1 MEMNREDAKIT
12 RRSQRVVIDVR
23 TERVSHVVIGAA
35 IEVHRTL
42 GPGYVEDVYEQALAH
57 EFDLRAIR
65 FSKQF
70 FFNVRY
76 KGQPVGKGRLDFLV
90 EECLIVE
97 LKAVEALSDLHTQ
110 QVIAYLQATG
120 HHLGLIINFNVPV
133 LKAGLQRVIF

>member
-1 MEMNREDAKIT
+1 METHREDAKIT
-12 RRSQRVVIDVR
+12 RRTQRVVIDER
-23 TERVSHVVIGAA
+23 TERFSHRVIGAA

-42 GPGYVEDVYEQALAH
+42 GPGYTEDVYEQALAY
-57 EFDLRAIR
+57 EFQLRDIR
-65 FSKQF
+65 FDKQF

-90 EECLIVE
+90 EGCLIVE
-97 LKAVEALSDLHTQ
+97 LKAVDGLSELHTQ

-133 LKAGLQRVIF
+133 LKAGLQRVVF

>member
-1 MEMNREDAKIT
+1 VTNREDAKFT
-12 RRSQRVVIDVR
+12 RRSQRVVIDER
-23 TERVSHVVIGAA
+23 TERVSHLVIGAA

-42 GPGYVEDVYEQALAH
+42 GPGYAEDIYEQALAY

-65 FSKQF
+65 FNKQF
-70 FFNVRY
+70 FFNVSC
-76 KGQPVGKGRLDFLV
+76 KGRLVGKGRLDFLV
-90 EECLIVE
+90 EECLVVE
-97 LKAVEALSDLHTQ
+97 LKAVEGLSEVHTQ